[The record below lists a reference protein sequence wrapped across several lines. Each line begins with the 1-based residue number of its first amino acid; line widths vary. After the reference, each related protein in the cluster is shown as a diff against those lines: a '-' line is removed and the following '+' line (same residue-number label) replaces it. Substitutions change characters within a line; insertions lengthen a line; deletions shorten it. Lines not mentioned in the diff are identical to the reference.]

1 MRLITSCADN
11 DLISTSFQV
20 ETKCGSAP
28 ALGSYL
34 CQGPQHEAEGEN
46 WEEGIGSYLVSV
58 SKHI

>member
-46 WEEGIGSYLVSV
+46 
-58 SKHI
+58 